1 MNKITVAITLAT
13 VLVLPAGAAGK
24 PPAEQE
30 QQHAAHAQCKAERGK
45 SDATREAFKAKYH
58 SMSRCVR
65 KHTAEEAAEEAA
77 ARKNASKECKAEA
90 SDPNFQ
96 ATHEGKS
103 FAEYYGANGN
113 GKNAHG
119 KCVSAKAKELKADM
133 DEADAEEAEDFKNAA
148 KACAAE
154 RRSLGTDKFADK
166 YGTNPNKRN
175 AFGKCVSKRT
185 SSDA

>member
-1 MNKITVAITLAT
+1 MNKITLAIALGA

-30 QQHAAHAQCKAERGK
+30 HAAHAQCKAERGK
-45 SDATREAFKAKYH
+45 SDATREAFEAKYH
-58 SMSRCVR
+58 GMSRCVR

-96 ATHEGKS
+96 ATHKGKS
-103 FAEYYGANGN
+103 FAEYYAANGN

-133 DEADAEEAEDFKNAA
+133 DEADAEDAEDKNAA

-154 RRSLGTDKFADK
+154 RRSLGTDKFADT

>member
-1 MNKITVAITLAT
+1 MQRR
-13 VLVLPAGAAGK
+13 AG
-24 PPAEQE
+24 QE
-30 QQHAAHAQCKAERGK
+30 QRYPRGLQGQVRQHEPLRTQARG
-45 SDATREAFKAKYH
+45 RGG
-58 SMSRCVR
+58 RR
-65 KHTAEEAAEEAA
+65 GAA

-90 SDPNFQ
+90 SDPNFE
-96 ATHEGKS
+96 ATHQGKS

-133 DEADAEEAEDFKNAA
+133 DKADAEEAEAFKNAA

-154 RRSLGTDKFADK
+154 RRSLGTDEFADK

-185 SSDA
+185 SSDT